1 MDIST
6 PLWSKLTMTTQP
18 TLFNWLSILI
28 LGLIW
33 GGTFMVVAIALEGY
47 GPLTVACART
57 TLGAVT
63 LLVLV
68 RAMGRAMPTG
78 RAVWGYVAV
87 IGVLN
92 TALPFALL
100 SWGQQYVPSAFAGI
114 SMAALPLFV
123 LPMAHLFSDEKMS
136 GRKTAGVILGFI
148 GAAVLIG
155 PGALDFSEGSLALP
169 QLACLAASVSY
180 AISSV
185 LTRRCPPVDSIS
197 MAALT
202 LVVGAVCL
210 IPAMLMFEGVPTWVE
225 GRAGP
230 AIIFLGLVPT
240 AFAALLRVQT
250 IRTAG
255 SVFMTLVNYQVPV
268 WSMIFGAWVLSEVL
282 PLRFFVALALI
293 LCGLAISQWAGL
305 KSLLKR

>member
-1 MDIST
+1 
-6 PLWSKLTMTTQP
+6 MTSQP
-18 TLFNWLSILI
+18 TATNWLSIFL

-63 LLVLV
+63 LLLLV
-68 RAMGRAMPTG
+68 RLLNRPLPRG
-78 RAVWGYVAV
+78 RAVFAYLGI

-123 LPMAHLFSDEKMS
+123 LPLAHIFTDEKLS
-136 GRKTAGVILGFI
+136 SRKLLGVMLGFL

-155 PGALDFSEGSLALP
+155 PTAFDFSEGSLALP
-169 QLACLAASVSY
+169 QLACIGASFSY

-185 LTRRCPPVDSIS
+185 LTRRCPPIDSIT

-202 LVVGAVCL
+202 LVVGAICL
-210 IPAMLMFEGVPTWVE
+210 IPAMLVFEGIPEWT
-225 GRAGP
+225 GTRSSY
-230 AIIFLGLVPT
+230 AIVFLGLVPT
-240 AFAALLRVQT
+240 AFAALLRVAT

-255 SVFMTLVNYQVPV
+255 AVFMTMVNYQVPV

-282 PLRFFVALALI
+282 PLRFFVALAII
-293 LCGLAISQWAGL
+293 LTGLAISQWNSL
-305 KSLLKR
+305 KAMFRR

>member
-1 MDIST
+1 
-6 PLWSKLTMTTQP
+6 MTTQP
-18 TLFNWLSILI
+18 TLFNWLSILL

-63 LLVLV
+63 LLLLV
-68 RAMGRAMPTG
+68 VAMRRALPRN
-78 RAVWGYVAV
+78 RVVWGYLLVT
-87 IGVLN
+87 GVLN

-114 SMAALPLFV
+114 SMAVLPLIV
-123 LPMAHLFSDEKMS
+123 LPLAHLFSDETMS
-136 GRKTAGVILGFI
+136 TRKTLGVLLGFV
-148 GAAVLIG
+148 GAVVLIG
-155 PGALDFSEGSLALP
+155 PSALDFSAGSLALP
-169 QLACLAASVSY
+169 QLACIGASCSY
-180 AISSV
+180 AVSSV
-185 LTRRCPPVDSIS
+185 LTRRCPPVDSIV

-202 LVVGAVCL
+202 LVVGAICL
-210 IPAMLMFEGVPTWVE
+210 IPAMLIFEGMPTWVD
-225 GRAGP
+225 GRAAP

-240 AFAALLRVQT
+240 AFAALLRVTT

-282 PLRFFVALALI
+282 PLRFFAALALI
-293 LCGLAISQWAGL
+293 LCGLAVSQWSSL
-305 KSLLKR
+305 KTLRRR